1 MTVHMRAERHYQH
14 GNRSVQPLARGG
26 LEPVVPG
33 GHFDALGQQALLKQR
48 IGVGNLQ
55 APVAKHDVRVLLLE
69 GVHESAVNLLSEAG
83 YSNVT
88 HLPKTMDGNALVE
101 QLQGVHLLGIRSRT
115 TLTEHILAAAS
126 NLIAVGCFSV
136 GTSQVDIQA
145 ARYRGVPVFN
155 APFSNTR
162 SVAELVIGEIIML
175 LRQILPRTMALQKG
189 QWRKSASRSYEVRG
203 KTLGIIGYGN
213 IGTQLSNLAEA
224 IGMRV
229 IYFDIADKL
238 RHGNS
243 APVANL
249 TDLLRVADVVSLHVP
264 QTALTKQMIGQA
276 EIAAM
281 KKGGY
286 LINCSR
292 GSVVDL
298 DALAQ
303 ALRDGHLG
311 GAAVDVFPVEPS
323 SNSDSFTT
331 ALQGIDNV
339 ILTPHV
345 GGATQE
351 AQERIGVE
359 VARKLI
365 EYNDVGSTIGAVN
378 FPQVQLPQSAGDTR
392 FIQVQHNFPGMLG
405 QLNAVFARRNI
416 NITAQHMQTDGEIG
430 YVVMDADC
438 TIEETSDILEEI
450 RKQQGTIRT
459 RVVTPSTRIS
469 TSHNV

>member
-1 MTVHMRAERHYQH
+1 MTMHMRAERHYQH
-14 GNRSVQPLARGG
+14 GSRPLQPLPRGG
-26 LEPVVPG
+26 FEPVMPE

-48 IGVGNLQ
+48 VAAGTLQ
-55 APVAKHDVRVLLLE
+55 APLAKHDVRVLLLE
-69 GVHESAVNLLSEAG
+69 GVHDSAVNLLSEAR

-88 HLPKTMDGNALVE
+88 HLPKTMDGTALVE

-115 TLTEHILAAAS
+115 SLTEHILAAAP
-126 NLIAVGCFSV
+126 NLVAVGCFSV
-136 GTSQVDIQA
+136 GTSQVDVKA
-145 ARYRGVPVFN
+145 ARYRGIPVFN

-175 LRQILPRTMALQKG
+175 LRQILPRTIALHNG
-189 QWRKSASRSYEVRG
+189 QWRKSAANSYEVRG

-229 IYFDIADKL
+229 IYFDISDKL

-243 APVANL
+243 QPVASL
-249 TDLLRVADVVSLHVP
+249 TDLLRASDVVSLHVP
-264 QTALTKQMIGQA
+264 QTALTKQMIGGQ

-281 KKGGY
+281 KKGSY

-303 ALRDGHLG
+303 ALRDGHLA
-311 GAAVDVFPVEPS
+311 GAAVDVYPVEPS
-323 SNSDSFTT
+323 SNSDAFVT

-351 AQERIGVE
+351 AQERIGAE

-405 QLNAVFARRNI
+405 QLNAVFANRNI

-438 TIEETSDILEEI
+438 TVEETAGILEEI

-459 RVVTPSTRIS
+459 RVVTPSSVPAIHR
-469 TSHNV
+469 V